1 MSIKFQK
8 PFLKWVGGKTQHI
21 HQIMNSFPDTMENY
35 HEIFLGGG
43 SVLLALLSLQKMGK
57 LIIKGNVYAY
67 DLNKQLIRVY
77 RDVQFNKDALIVCVE
92 KYKNEYSECPT
103 VERGTANRKPM
114 NEAEAKTSKESYYYW
129 IRRQFNEINKIAKA
143 NTKCENSTDEI
154 NVEKC
159 AMFVFLNKT
168 CFRGMYREGPNGF
181 NVPYGHYKT
190 TPAFMSQEEL
200 NKISELIQCVH
211 FKCCDFKTSLC
222 ETSICAPKSNDFM
235 YLDPPYAPETKKSF
249 VGYTENGFDL
259 QAHKDLFNMIRE
271 SHVNKTQFLLSNSM
285 VELVTKNFRDFKME
299 EIKVRRA
306 INSKKPE
313 STTSEV
319 LIWNY
324 KLPEKQ

>member
-1 MSIKFQK
+1 MPEHMIQK
-8 PFLKWVGGKTQHI
+8 PFLKWLGGKTQI
-21 HQIMNSFPDTMENY
+21 IEKIISTMPTKMVNY

-43 SVLLALLSLQKMGK
+43 SVLFAILSLKKQNK
-57 LIIKGNVYAY
+57 ISIKGEIFAY
-67 DLNKQLIRVY
+67 DINEHLIDVYKTIRTKKDEFFIHLTKIKNIYHGLQFVNKNMNPQTY
-77 RDVQFNKDALIVCVE
+77 EEAL
-92 KYKNEYSECPT
+92 
-103 VERGTANRKPM
+103 
-114 NEAEAKTSKESYYYW
+114 TSKESYYYW

>member
-1 MSIKFQK
+1 MPEHMIQK
-8 PFLKWVGGKTQHI
+8 PFLKWLGGKTQI
-21 HQIMNSFPDTMENY
+21 IEKIISTIPTKMVNY

-43 SVLLALLSLQKMGK
+43 SVLFAILSLKKQNK
-57 LIIKGNVYAY
+57 ISIKGEIYAY
-67 DLNKQLIRVY
+67 DINEHLIDVYKAIQTKKDEFFIHLTKIKNIYHGLQFVNKNMNPQTY
-77 RDVQFNKDALIVCVE
+77 EEAL
-92 KYKNEYSECPT
+92 
-103 VERGTANRKPM
+103 
-114 NEAEAKTSKESYYYW
+114 TSKESYYYW